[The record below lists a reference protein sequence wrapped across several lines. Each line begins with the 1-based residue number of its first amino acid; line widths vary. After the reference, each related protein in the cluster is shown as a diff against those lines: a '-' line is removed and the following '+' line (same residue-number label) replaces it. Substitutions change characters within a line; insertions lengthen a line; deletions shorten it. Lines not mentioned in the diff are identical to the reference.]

1 MDLVLNIKTFGVDVL
16 SVDTHIHPI
25 VKCIIQPNKQH
36 KKISFK
42 NKELDV
48 KKRGRLVS
56 VEFINN
62 IQSIDIYKMVYIS
75 VEDNSFEQQS
85 ATIYIPE
92 NYEPSKL
99 NLWIHGTFGN
109 FDDTL
114 NEIGW
119 LNLEPSKL
127 NNSPNLKSFILS
139 KTTKSICIA
148 PDNVGYGVS
157 PGIPHYVDTQTQID
171 SVVDS
176 FIAFKFLCKTL
187 QYLEMS
193 KQSVKISVVGYSL
206 GGIFVPGTANELIRI
221 LKFDQSWTIGKL
233 ICGAPVN
240 GNGIINYIYDSK
252 LTTLISDLLFFVL
265 FILCSKKY
273 IACQILKLSIYRDLF
288 PLFSILYSEV
298 GLFVE
303 KVTSKVT
310 ELILKGIIKL
320 NDKNQILVDSI
331 VNIDK
336 LPLICEKEL
345 HNITNPFLDL
355 TLLSNNPMYV
365 VYSKGDSLC
374 NILIDNNII
383 ADTISELDTDSDG
396 TFPSKQIQ
404 QKLNKPSNNF
414 IKYEIEESGEGLKDI
429 VTNEQNKYIRIIV
442 NSQSNHAEFH
452 SKFMEFAS
460 LIINS

>member
-1 MDLVLNIKTFGVDVL
+1 MSLGLKFKTLEVEGDTPVQHIVTCIFQSNI
-16 SVDTHIHPI
+16 
-25 VKCIIQPNKQH
+25 QH
-36 KKISFK
+36 KRISFK
-42 NKELDV
+42 NTHLDV
-48 KKRGRLVS
+48 QQRGRLVS

-75 VEDNSFEQQS
+75 VKENVFEEQS

-99 NLWIHGTFGN
+99 NIWIHGTFRH

-127 NNSPNLKSFILS
+127 NNSPVLKSFILS
-139 KTTKSICIA
+139 KTTNSICIA

-157 PGIPHYVDTQTQID
+157 AGIPYYVDTQTQID
-171 SVVDS
+171 SVIDS

-187 QYLEMS
+187 KYLQMS
-193 KQSVKISVVGYSL
+193 TQPVKIYVVGYSL

-221 LKFDQSWTIGKL
+221 LQSDQSWTIGKL
-233 ICGAPVN
+233 ICGAPIN
-240 GNGIINYIYDSK
+240 GNSIVNYIYDSK

-265 FILCSKKY
+265 FHLSSKKY
-273 IACQILKLSIYRDLF
+273 IACQILKLSIYRDLL
-288 PLFSILYSEV
+288 PLFSNLYSGV
-298 GLFVE
+298 GSFTT
-303 KVTSKVT
+303 KFSSKVT
-310 ELILKGIIKL
+310 ELISKGVIKL
-320 NDKNQILVDSI
+320 NNNNQILADSI
-331 VNIDK
+331 LNLDK

-355 TLLSNNPMYV
+355 TLLSNHPMYI
-365 VYSKGDSLC
+365 VYSKGDPLC
-374 NILIDNNII
+374 NLKIDNNII
-383 ADTISELDTDSDG
+383 VDTISELDTDLNG
-396 TFPSKQIQ
+396 TFPSQQIQ

-414 IKYEIEESGEGLKDI
+414 IKYEIEESGIGLTDI

-442 NSQSNHAEFH
+442 NSQLNHTGFH
-452 SKFMEFAS
+452 NKFMEFAS